1 MKKFGLGVYL
11 LLLGILGGSLIT
23 LGMIGRTHCFQSPK
37 HFA

>member
-11 LLLGILGGSLIT
+11 LLLGIFGRLFDHFRDD
-23 LGMIGRTHCFQSPK
+23 GRTHCFQSPK